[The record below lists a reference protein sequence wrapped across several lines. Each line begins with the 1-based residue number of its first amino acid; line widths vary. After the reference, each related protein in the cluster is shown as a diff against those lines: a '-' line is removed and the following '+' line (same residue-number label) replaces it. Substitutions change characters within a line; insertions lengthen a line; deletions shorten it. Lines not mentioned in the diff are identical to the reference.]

1 MSIKFSVLLPT
12 KNRLELLK
20 SAIWSVREQNYDNW
34 EIIVAD
40 NCSQED
46 IKAIWIVLMT
56 KGLFIHVLMCR

>member
-46 IKAIWIVLMT
+46 IKGYLDS
-56 KGLFIHVLMCR
+56 LR